1 MCLQIAFQVTFAPIS
16 FQFRCLFGPFGLFL
30 GIMDFEAPL
39 TRNPYF
45 YRFEGLDYLIFL
57 VFISEHSIGMTFLA
71 FFVIL
76 LIFLGFI

>member
-1 MCLQIAFQVTFAPIS
+1 MN
-16 FQFRCLFGPFGLFL
+16 
-30 GIMDFEAPL
+30 FEAPL